1 MKDQHFA
8 KRILKWIVPVRDNE
22 IRAVVLSTLFFFL
35 LFAGYYPLR
44 ALRETMGVES
54 GVSTIPLLWTCTLV
68 VMLLINPIY
77 AWIVSH
83 FPRRVFIPFVYRFFL
98 LNLVIFFALSK
109 LLPQE
114 VHVYL
119 GRTFYVWL
127 SVFNLFVVSVAW
139 GFIDD
144 MFSSAQGKR
153 LFGFVASGASIGGL
167 VGSAFTIY
175 LADKIDPINVMVFS
189 IVMIEASA
197 RCIRP
202 LDRAAKTVRGGEQS
216 NADERQAQDDAPIRG
231 TMWDG
236 MRRVASSRYL
246 LTICLFMFFLSLMGT
261 FLYMVQA
268 EIAADYFDDRSSR
281 IVFFARINLVVN
293 GIAALIQIFVTA
305 RVMKSFGVGV
315 TLGLLPIIAVVA
327 FAGLGIALLTAQIGL
342 IFWVFI
348 IAQVGR
354 RAGNY
359 ALARPSREVLYTVVP
374 RQDKYKAKTFIDTF
388 ITRASDQ
395 VNVWGFQGLV
405 AMKLSVAAIM
415 FVAIPLAVGW
425 FVLALALGARQK
437 RLAEG
442 PRCDTCGYDL
452 RGGNERCPECG
463 AAV

>member
-1 MKDQHFA
+1 MKDQHLPT
-8 KRILKWIVPVRDNE
+8 RILKLIVPVRDNE

-54 GVSTIPLLWTCTLV
+54 GVSTIPLLWTSTLV
-68 VMLLINPIY
+68 VMLLLNPIF
-77 AWIVSH
+77 AWIVSRY
-83 FPRRVFIPFVYRFFL
+83 PRRVFIPYVYRFFL
-98 LNLVIFFALSK
+98 VNLIIFFALNK

-114 VHVYL
+114 FHVNL

-144 MFSSAQGKR
+144 IFSSEQGKR

-167 VGSAFTIY
+167 VGSAFTVY
-175 LADKIDPINVMVFS
+175 LATKIDPINLMILS

-197 RCIRP
+197 RCVRP
-202 LDRAAKTVRGGEQS
+202 MDRVAKRVRGAERS
-216 NADERQAQDDAPIRG
+216 AADEREAQDDAPIRG

-246 LTICLFMFFLSLMGT
+246 LSICLFMFFLSLMGT

-268 EIAADYFDDRSSR
+268 DIAANYFADRSSR
-281 IVFFARINLVVN
+281 VVFFARINLFVN

-305 RVMKSFGVGV
+305 RFMKAFGVGV
-315 TLGLLPIIAVVA
+315 TLGLLPIIAVVV
-327 FAGLGIALLTAQIGL
+327 FAGLGIALLTAQIGFV
-342 IFWVFI
+342 FWVFI

-374 RQDKYKAKTFIDTF
+374 RQDKYKSKTFIDTF

-395 VNVWGFQGLV
+395 VNVWGFRFLT
-405 AMKLSVAAIM
+405 AMGLSVAAIM
-415 FVAIPLAVGW
+415 FIAVPLAAGW
-425 FVLALALGARQK
+425 FVLALALGARQN
-437 RLAEG
+437 RLAKV
-442 PRCDTCGYDL
+442 P
-452 RGGNERCPECG
+452 
-463 AAV
+463 

>member
-1 MKDQHFA
+1 M
-8 KRILKWIVPVRDNE
+8 
-22 IRAVVLSTLFFFL
+22 
-35 LFAGYYPLR
+35 
-44 ALRETMGVES
+44 
-54 GVSTIPLLWTCTLV
+54 
-68 VMLLINPIY
+68 
-77 AWIVSH
+77 
-83 FPRRVFIPFVYRFFL
+83 
-98 LNLVIFFALSK
+98 
-109 LLPQE
+109 
-114 VHVYL
+114 
-119 GRTFYVWL
+119 
-127 SVFNLFVVSVAW
+127 
-139 GFIDD
+139 
-144 MFSSAQGKR
+144 
-153 LFGFVASGASIGGL
+153 
-167 VGSAFTIY
+167 
-175 LADKIDPINVMVFS
+175 NVMVIS
-189 IVMIEASA
+189 IVMREESA

-202 LDRAAKTVRGGEQS
+202 LDRAAKTVRGGEKS
-216 NADERQAQDDAPIRG
+216 TADERQAQDDAPIRG

-246 LTICLFMFFLSLMGT
+246 LSICLFMFFLSLMGT

-281 IVFFARINLVVN
+281 IVFFARINLCVN
-293 GIAALIQIFVTA
+293 GIAAIIQIFVTA

-374 RQDKYKAKTFIDTF
+374 RQDKYKSKTFIDTF

-395 VNVWGFQGLV
+395 VNVWGFQGLT
-405 AMKLSVAAIM
+405 AMGLSAAAIM
-415 FVAIPLAVGW
+415 FVAIPLAGGW